1 MKERELLI
9 RSVVNLI
16 LAVAWDVKLMDV
28 RECLYVCSE
37 RKSRMCLALSC
48 VMF

>member
-16 LAVAWDVKLMDV
+16 LAVLGRVYRMCKSRVVD
-28 RECLYVCSE
+28 SE
-37 RKSRMCLALSC
+37 RYYGVVLRG
-48 VMF
+48 VVEVGR